1 MGCVSVCW
9 GWAGEGWVARLPWP
23 WGCCPN
29 PAVSPRLFSR
39 TAWERPG
46 SGEHSAGRGCLRSWR
61 PCWCCRQP
69 WSWSTGGNPRGRVRA
84 TGLELLPVSL
94 ALLTLRGAELP
105 VSGSSHCPD
114 PGKASGSCASGSIP
128 RATAGRGAQQEDAVV
143 S

>member
-1 MGCVSVCW
+1 M
-9 GWAGEGWVARLPWP
+9 
-23 WGCCPN
+23 
-29 PAVSPRLFSR
+29 PALLEPLLVLQ
-39 TAWERPG
+39 TAVVL
-46 SGEHSAGRGCLRSWR
+46 EH
-61 PCWCCRQP
+61 
-69 WSWSTGGNPRGRVRA
+69 GGNPRGRVRA

-114 PGKASGSCASGSIP
+114 PGKASGLCASGSIP